1 MPSAKALVWIDRLIW
16 LLIFGGLFTLVLG
29 LATRVRDT
37 AIGWSLI
44 VAGACAAAG
53 GVVLFWVRSHWQ

>member
-1 MPSAKALVWIDRLIW
+1 MLSAKALVWIERLIW
-16 LLIFGGLFTLVLG
+16 LLIYAGLFTLVLG

-44 VAGACAAAG
+44 GAGAFAAAA
-53 GVVLFWVRSHWQ
+53 GVVLFWVRSRLD